1 MKNTK
6 RQFTAEFKIEAVKL
20 WEASGCKSKE
30 IGEQLG
36 IRPVLFAKWKRALG
50 QKASPA
56 RCPITQA
63 TGSPS
68 DAGPLATAEISRL
81 RRENARLKMEHEIL
95 KKTVGILSE
104 MHK

>member
-36 IRPVLFAKWKRALG
+36 IRPVLFAKWKQALG
-50 QKASPA
+50 QKATPEW
-56 RCPITQA
+56 RPTTQA
-63 TGSPS
+63 KGSFS
-68 DAGPLATAEISRL
+68 DAGPEATAEI
-81 RRENARLKMEHEIL
+81 ARLKRELSRVKMEHEIL